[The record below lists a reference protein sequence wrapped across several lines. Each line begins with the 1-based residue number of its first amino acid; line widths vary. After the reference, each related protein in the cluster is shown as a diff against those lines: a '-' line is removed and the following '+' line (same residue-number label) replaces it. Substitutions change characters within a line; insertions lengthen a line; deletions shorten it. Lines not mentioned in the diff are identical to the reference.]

1 MAVRNGGNTPLSA
14 WRPAAQ
20 ARHLRR
26 SAGLVDEDEPFGI
39 KIELAAEPDLPGRLY
54 IVALLFARMRRLF
67 LYVMPRL
74 AKNCQTVD
82 GATPMPCSTPMR
94 AAIS

>member
-1 MAVRNGGNTPLSA
+1 MTVRNGGNTPLSA
-14 WRPAAQ
+14 WCSAAK

-26 SAGLVDEDEPFGI
+26 SAGLIDEDESFRI
-39 KIELAAEPDLPGRLY
+39 KFELTVKPDLPRCFY
-54 IVALLFARMRRLF
+54 ILALLFARMRCLF

-94 AAIS
+94 SAIS

>member
-1 MAVRNGGNTPLSA
+1 MTVRNGGNAPLSA

-26 SAGLVDEDEPFGI
+26 SAGLVDKDESFGI
-39 KIELAAEPDLPGRLY
+39 KIELTVEPDLPGRFY

-74 AKNCQTVD
+74 AKKCQTVD

-94 AAIS
+94 SAIS

>member
-20 ARHLRR
+20 TRHFRR
-26 SAGLVDEDEPFGI
+26 SAGLVDEDKSLGI
-39 KIELAAEPDLPGRLY
+39 KIELALEPDLPRRPY
-54 IVALLFARMRRLF
+54 IVTLLLARMRRLF

-82 GATPMPCSTPMR
+82 GTTLIPCSTLMR
-94 AAIS
+94 SAIS